1 MGKKKVGIILI
12 IILLSLIVVFVGV
25 NKYRTIDENK
35 YKDIPKDPISNK
47 IEVPEEYLSVDKN
60 NNGIADPIDI
70 SNDVKKQF
78 ERKIKYVDEY
88 YSGGYPPDD
97 KGVCTDV
104 IWRALRS
111 IDVNLK
117 DLVDNDI
124 AINLNEYYRI
134 EEEPDPNIDFRRVP
148 NLKTYFDKNCS
159 IEVSEIKLDD
169 INNLKEWQ
177 PGDIILFLSPYEHVG
192 IVTDE
197 RDDDG
202 DPYVIHNARPEM
214 TKSKLSWFN
223 VEEMYHYRWKY

>member
-1 MGKKKVGIILI
+1 MGKKKVAIKL
-12 IILLSLIVVFVGV
+12 IILLLVLIGV
-25 NKYRTIDENK
+25 YIGFEKYVKRNIE
-35 YKDIPKDPISNK
+35 K
-47 IEVPEEYLSVDKN
+47 IEEIDLTSIIDKVEVPKEYSKVDKN

-70 SNDVKKQF
+70 SNSVKKQLDD
-78 ERKIKYVDEY
+78 KIKYVDEY

-104 IWRALRS
+104 IWRAFKS
-111 IDVNLK
+111 IDINLK

-124 AINLNEYYRI
+124 ATNLNEYNRVQGKL
-134 EEEPDPNIDFRRVP
+134 DSNIDFRRVP

-159 IEVSEIKLDD
+159 IETSDINLGD

-192 IVTDE
+192 IVIDE
-197 RDDDG
+197 RDNDG

-214 TKSKLSWFN
+214 VKSKLSWFN
-223 VEEMYHYRWKY
+223 VDKMYHYRWNY

>member
-1 MGKKKVGIILI
+1 MAIKVIIFLLVLI
-12 IILLSLIVVFVGV
+12 GAYVGF
-25 NKYRTIDENK
+25 NKYANRNIEKIEDIDLSSIMEK
-35 YKDIPKDPISNK
+35 V
-47 IEVPEEYLSVDKN
+47 EVPEEYSKTDKN
-60 NNGIADPIDI
+60 NNGIADPIDM
-70 SNDVKKQF
+70 SNDVKEQL
-78 ERKIKYVDEY
+78 EDKIKYVDEY

-104 IWRALRS
+104 IWRALKA

-124 AINLNEYYRI
+124 ATNLNEYDRVQGNLD
-134 EEEPDPNIDFRRVP
+134 ENIDFRRVP

-159 IEVSEIKLDD
+159 IETSEIKLDD

-197 RDDDG
+197 RDTDG

-223 VEEMYHYRWKY
+223 VDKMYHYRWKY